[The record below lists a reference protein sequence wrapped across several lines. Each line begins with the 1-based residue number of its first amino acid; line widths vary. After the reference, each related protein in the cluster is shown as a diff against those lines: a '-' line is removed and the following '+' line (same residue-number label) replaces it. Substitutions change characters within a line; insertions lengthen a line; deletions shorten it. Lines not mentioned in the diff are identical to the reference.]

1 MKVAV
6 AGAGKVGRHVAADLS
21 ERGHEVILIEQD
33 QAVIDRY
40 RGETDCSWIRADAC
54 EPHDLVNSGLD
65 KCDVMIAATGDDEDN
80 LVVSLLAKQEFGIGR
95 VLARV
100 NHPKNY
106 WLFNEM
112 WGVDIAVSP
121 PHMLTSLVEEA
132 VTVGDIVRL
141 LTLERG
147 KVSFVSFT
155 LTSDSPAVGRRISE
169 VDLPGGC
176 AIVGVVRSHH
186 VFEPRPDLPLIDGD
200 EVVAL
205 TPLEAEGL
213 LEEVLSGRYGGRD
226 SKPG

>member
-1 MKVAV
+1 LKVAV
-6 AGAGKVGRHVAADLS
+6 AGAGKVGRYVAADLS
-21 ERGHEVILIEQD
+21 QRGHHVVLIEQD

-40 RGETDCSWIRADAC
+40 RDEIDCDWIRADAC
-54 EPHDLVNSGLD
+54 EPQDLADSGLD

-100 NHPKNY
+100 NHPKNH

-155 LTSDSPAVGRRISE
+155 LTANSPAVGRRISE
-169 VDLPGGC
+169 LELPGGC
-176 AIVGVVRSHH
+176 AVVGIVRSHH
-186 VFEPRPDLPLIDGD
+186 VLEPRPDIPLIDGD

-205 TPLEAEGL
+205 APPEAEAL
-213 LEEVLSGRYGGRD
+213 LEEVLSGRHGGADR
-226 SKPG
+226 KPG

>member
-1 MKVAV
+1 MKIAV
-6 AGAGKVGRHVAADLS
+6 AGAGKVGRYVAADLS
-21 ERGHEVILIEQD
+21 DRGHEVLLIEQD

-40 RGETDCSWIRADAC
+40 RDEIYCTWIRADAC
-54 EPHDLVNSGLD
+54 EPHDLVDSGLE

-100 NHPKNY
+100 NHPKNH

-155 LTSDSPAVGRRISE
+155 LTANSPAAGRRISE
-169 VDLPGGC
+169 LELPGGC
-176 AIVGVVRSHH
+176 AIVGIIRSHH
-186 VFEPRPDLPLIDGD
+186 VLEPRPDIPLIDGD

-205 TPLEAEGL
+205 APPEAEGQ
-213 LEEVLSGRYGGRD
+213 LEEVLAGRHGGADR
-226 SKPG
+226 KPG